1 MKKGNVYIKR
11 EMEATIIIEPGAE
24 AAEEAVIVVA
34 VEAVD
39 TESLAVVVIPPQVAL
54 EIILH

>member
-1 MKKGNVYIKR
+1 
-11 EMEATIIIEPGAE
+11 MEATIIIEPGAE